1 MSTALERVHCYTV
14 VDIKESE
21 TVFACAEH
29 LLGVPLSVDPET
41 DLTLPY
47 VVQANMVKVQQLVD
61 AHDETIQQTD
71 PGQMKL
77 PNSWRRRISSKQPVI
92 YLSKLV
98 SIACNAACMRTHT
111 FAKDTAGPWHVLAC
125 VGQWEGAKAGRP
137 WQHMHHVADTLE
149 CAR

>member
-77 PNSWRRRISSKQPVI
+77 PNSRRRRISSKQPVI

-98 SIACNAACMRTHT
+98 SIALQCCLYAHSYFCQGHC
-111 FAKDTAGPWHVLAC
+111 WSLAC
-125 VGQWEGAKAGRP
+125 IGMCGSAGGRQGRTALAAHAP
-137 WQHMHHVADTLE
+137 
-149 CAR
+149 CG